1 MVSAMDDYTRLPDV
15 STEQDSERGETT
27 GKAGAAPHGSTYVD
41 LTRLVE
47 RLHRRF
53 LDVLREQLTRL
64 GVNDLNAVQCLLLC
78 NIGGEEVNNR
88 HLMERGYYQ
97 GSNAS
102 YNIKK
107 LVETGYLEQR
117 QAEHDRRSTLLKLS
131 AKGREL
137 AAKVAAADNA
147 LASRLPANAV
157 QTANQTLRQIERVW
171 DDFVNRRD

>member
-1 MVSAMDDYTRLPDV
+1 MEERSRL
-15 STEQDSERGETT
+15 SRESGGAGDSPSGRE
-27 GKAGAAPHGSTYVD
+27 GATAKGAQPGTSYVD

-64 GVNDLNAVQCLLLC
+64 GISDLNAVQCLLLC
-78 NIGGEEVNNR
+78 NIGDEEVNNR

-131 AKGREL
+131 AKGHEL
-137 AAKVAAADNA
+137 AAKVAAADNT
-147 LASRLPANAV
+147 LAAKLPANAV